1 MAVTGWDVVWRHLD
15 PTITLGLVAE
25 HDFHCVGFV
34 VLNVA
39 MDKME
44 ANFVLCEDSGLV

>member
-1 MAVTGWDVVWRHLD
+1 MAVTGWDVVGRYLD

-34 VLNVA
+34 VLNQAV
-39 MDKME
+39 DKIE
-44 ANFVLCEDSGLV
+44 VNFICVRIRG